1 MKCFMLPGQPL
12 FRSPRLPQDDDWQ
25 QIVAL
30 CRSHAL
36 FDPESGEWFAPD
48 GTDNVAL
55 QIYGVAMSLYGAR
68 LLKKSGVTPGIV
80 AEHSMGI
87 YPALAL
93 CGSLPEE
100 AALEITSRGGRV
112 MARMGISRR
121 YGLGCVVGLTLEP
134 LLALAKNHGVY
145 LANQNT
151 DRHFLLSGEELPM
164 EAAMAEALLAGAFS
178 ARTFPCD
185 APLHTPLLGEMER
198 ELREIFSD
206 YRYRDPVVPLMNHID
221 QSCLSGGDLAEFM
234 YRELLLPVQWE
245 GTYRALRGA
254 GATLFLEVGGGD
266 SLKKYNRWI
275 DSQFKGND
283 SP

>member
-1 MKCFMLPGQPL
+1 MKCFMFPGQPL
-12 FRSPRLPQDDDWQ
+12 ARAPRLPRDDQWR

-36 FDPESGEWFAPD
+36 FDPESGEWFAPN
-48 GTDNVAL
+48 GTESVAL

-68 LLKKSGVTPGIV
+68 LLKQSGVTPGII

-87 YPALAL
+87 YPALSF
-93 CGSLPEE
+93 CGSLTEE
-100 AALEITSRGGRV
+100 AALEITSRGGRA
-112 MARMGISRR
+112 MARMGISRQ

-151 DRHFLLSGEELPM
+151 DRHFLLSGEQGPM
-164 EAAMAEALLAGAFS
+164 EAAMTEALLSGAFS

-185 APLHTPLLGEMER
+185 APLHTPLLGEMEG

-206 YRYRDPVVPLMNHID
+206 YRYGEPMIPLMSHID
-221 QSCLSGGDLAEFM
+221 QRCLSGNDLAEFM
-234 YRELLLPVQWE
+234 YQELLLPVRWE
-245 GTYRALRGA
+245 QSYRALRAA
-254 GATLFLEVGGGD
+254 GANLFLEVGGGD

-275 DSQFKGND
+275 DSQSAG
-283 SP
+283 S